1 MLRVP
6 VENFPSVLIGRG
18 GPSKLSQGGA
28 FVGIIGDGVAFL
40 YVSWEAADVWHE
52 HARLARYVGTDIPG
66 ATGGAQRGAGDFG
79 DMRYPVF
86 LGLGLRLDAAEPFF
100 AKIPDTIG
108 HPFDVLLDRRQ
119 HISEHRGAAGSR
131 DRKEVG
137 EARDAKAQIR
147 LRGALAPLFL
157 ERLAAGATDVDLQ
170 QRPRHRIKAGS
181 EDDHVDR
188 VFLTLLSDDGR
199 LDRLDRSTVDVDQ

>member
-18 GPSKLSQGGA
+18 GPSKLSQA
-28 FVGIIGDGVAFL
+28 EVLVAVGHECVAFL
-40 YVSWEAADVWHE
+40 YVSWKAADVWHE
-52 HARLARYVGTDIPG
+52 HARLARHVGADIPG
-66 ATGGAQRGAGDFG
+66 ATGGAQRGAGDFA

-100 AKIPDTIG
+100 AQIPDTIG

-131 DRKEVG
+131 DREEVG
-137 EARDAKAQIR
+137 EASDAKAQIR
-147 LRGALAPLFL
+147 LRALAPLFL
-157 ERLAAGATDVDLQ
+157 ERLAAGSTDFDLQ
-170 QRPRHRIKAGS
+170 QRPRHHINADSK
-181 EDDHVDR
+181 DDRVDR
-188 VFLTLLSDDGR
+188 AFLTLRPDAPPR
-199 LDRLDRSTVDVDQ
+199 ARPTPSTLAVPHP